1 MSEKPLRS
9 DWLPYTCFTFATYL
23 SSDSILFEIDPIF
36 FCDIG
41 DRLDHT
47 FFLVPIE
54 MEFAIVTHER
64 DADSSHIISIGVG
77 SGDIVTSCST
87 FIYDPSLSYYE
98 VVSDISPSLRLR
110 MVEIY
115 SPQEGHIISILL
127 EFFRS
132 MMKDYTTHL
141 LRASYRPSELMDTII
156 SSDRSRYIILDVTED
171 DIIIFFRVLCTFLLL

>member
-9 DWLPYTCFTFATYL
+9 DWLPSTCFTFATYL

-54 MEFAIVTHER
+54 MEFAIVAHER
-64 DADSSHIISIGVG
+64 DTDSSHIISIGVG

-127 EFFRS
+127 EFF
-132 MMKDYTTHL
+132 
-141 LRASYRPSELMDTII
+141 
-156 SSDRSRYIILDVTED
+156 
-171 DIIIFFRVLCTFLLL
+171 